1 MTDDVFDPDEHSAQG
16 LLAKLAQTDVG
27 AGPWEVDLTRRLL
40 SMYEAHGLLRD
51 GRARPLYEACDAC
64 IDCWAGAVPKP
75 PAWRAEI
82 SVPWIGSGYRESG
95 ICAIA
100 INLNKY
106 GPLGANWWIV
116 RGHIHD
122 RLGKG
127 SRRNFEFRV
136 GQYLAAIRA
145 SQEGRWPIRG
155 EIEPQ
160 LAARGWEDCA
170 FFEAVKCSPESGVSA
185 PTGTMWENCPPRY
198 VLDELEI
205 LRPRVVVA
213 IGVGVGNW
221 ARRLL
226 GVEDLEVDRP
236 GLRRGPGRLAGE
248 DVDVICL
255 NHPSFGNWK
264 SSRARL
270 FAMLGSSEDVPAS
283 GAVRR

>member
-1 MTDDVFDPDEHSAQG
+1 MVKVDGYDPEEHSAPG
-16 LLAKLAQTDVG
+16 LLGKLAQEDVG
-27 AGPWEVDLTRRLL
+27 AGPWEIELTRRLL
-40 SMYEAHGLLRD
+40 SMYEARELLRD
-51 GRARPLYEACDAC
+51 GRALPLYEACDAC
-64 IDCWAGAVPKP
+64 AGCWAGEVARP

-82 SVPWIGSGYRESG
+82 AVPWIGSGYRRSG
-95 ICAIA
+95 VCAIA

-145 SQEGRWPIRG
+145 SQDGRPI
-155 EIEPQ
+155 E
-160 LAARGWEDCA
+160 ARSFPPSRPVDGRTA
-170 FFEAVKCSPESGVSA
+170 PSSRRSSALRSPVS
-185 PTGTMWENCPPRY
+185 PRPPRRCGQNCPPRY
-198 VLDELEI
+198 LLDELEI

-213 IGVGVGNW
+213 IGVRVGEW

-226 GVEDLEVDRP
+226 AVQELAVDLP
-236 GLRRGPGRLAGE
+236 GLRRGQGRLADGE
-248 DVDVICL
+248 VDVICL

-264 SSRARL
+264 PSREALLATLR
-270 FAMLGSSEDVPAS
+270 SEPCS
-283 GAVRR
+283 

>member
-1 MTDDVFDPDEHSAQG
+1 VTVDAYDPDEHSAPG
-16 LLAKLAQTDVG
+16 LLRKLEHEDVG
-27 AGPWEVDLTRRLL
+27 AGRWEVGLTRRLL
-40 SMYEAHGLLRD
+40 SMYERRGLLRD

-64 IDCWAGAVPKP
+64 AECWAGEVPRP

-82 SVPWIGSGYRESG
+82 AVPWIGSGYRRSG

-136 GQYLAAIRA
+136 GQYVAAIRA
-145 SQEGRWPIRG
+145 SQEGRPLDRDV
-155 EIEPQ
+155 EPVV
-160 LAARGWEDCA
+160 AAQGWEDCA

-185 PTGTMWENCPPRY
+185 PTEAMWENRPPRY
-198 VLDELEI
+198 LLDEMEI
-205 LRPRVVVA
+205 LGPRVVLA
-213 IGVGVGNW
+213 IGVRVGEW
-221 ARRLL
+221 VRRLL
-226 GVEDLEVDRP
+226 GAEHLQIDRP
-236 GLRRGPGRLAGE
+236 GLRRGRGTLAGE
-248 DVDVICL
+248 DVDVICV

-264 SSRARL
+264 SSREAL
-270 FAMLGSSEDVPAS
+270 LETLGSAPCA
-283 GAVRR
+283 